1 MRGLVRVTRAVV
13 AGGMV
18 VVGTFAISRVAV
30 SQQSDQELATALRAK
45 HVALAA
51 GIRAAEAKGKPI
63 SAKYE
68 YEDGK
73 LQLSVYTEKGAAFS
87 EVIVDHK
94 TGKIAKS
101 EKISEGDD
109 LKDAKEQSAAVAKA
123 KFSVLSALEKALA
136 ANKGYSAVSAI
147 ATQKDGKPVAEITLL
162 KGTEFKT
169 VTEPLD

>member
-1 MRGLVRVTRAVV
+1 MCSLMHATRTVV

-18 VVGTFAISRVAV
+18 VVGTFAIPQVAV
-30 SQQSDQELATALRAK
+30 SQQSNQELATALRAK
-45 HVALAA
+45 HVALAT

-68 YEDGK
+68 YEGGK
-73 LQLSVYTEKGAAFS
+73 LQLSVYTEKGGAFS
-87 EVIVDHK
+87 EVVVDHN
-94 TGKIAKS
+94 TGKIAKA
-101 EKISEGDD
+101 EKITEGDD

-123 KFSVLSALEKALA
+123 KSSVLSALEKALG

-147 ATQKDGKPVAEITLL
+147 ASQKDGKPVAEITLL